1 MADPKQEQYKVS
13 WKGWLSLIL
22 LIVSF
27 SGIFAKAAGP
37 WRALDFQVLT
47 GQFGQVA
54 PERLTQQFRAV
65 DA

>member
-1 MADPKQEQYKVS
+1 MADPKQDEYKVS

-27 SGIFAKAAGP
+27 SGIFTKAAGP

-47 GQFGQVA
+47 GQFG
-54 PERLTQQFRAV
+54 
-65 DA
+65 